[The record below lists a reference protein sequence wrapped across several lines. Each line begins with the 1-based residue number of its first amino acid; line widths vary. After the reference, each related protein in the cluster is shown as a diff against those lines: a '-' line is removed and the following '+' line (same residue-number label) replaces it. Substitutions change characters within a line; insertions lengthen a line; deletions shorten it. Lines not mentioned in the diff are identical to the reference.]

1 MAVDLI
7 LRAACVSRS
16 AIASEIRSKLGILS
30 YFEVSEVVINKCEFQ
45 WGANFSREYEYRNSA
60 TDAQGLY

>member
-7 LRAACVSRS
+7 LRAAYVSRS

-30 YFEVSEVVINKCEFQ
+30 YFEVSEVVIDKCEF
-45 WGANFSREYEYRNSA
+45 
-60 TDAQGLY
+60 